1 MEELGPVVVAE
12 LYGCRIT
19 TTVVMSTLLTGFLTL
34 ISYLSTRRLQDI
46 PGRLQNALEA
56 IVEILEGLVE
66 DNMGEKGRDYF
77 PFIGTLFLYILL
89 SNWMGA
95 IPGLR
100 SPTSDINV
108 TVALAVIVLLA
119 SHVYGL
125 SKKGLAHFK
134 HYLEPMPVFLPLNLM
149 EEITKPLSLAFR
161 LFGNVTGEHI
171 VVAVLGLIVPL
182 LVPVPM
188 SLFGLFT
195 DLIQALVFTMLAMV
209 YITQA
214 TEDE

>member
-12 LYGCRIT
+12 FYGLPVT
-19 TTVVMSTLLTGFLTL
+19 STVVMSTALSGFIAV
-34 ISYLSTRRLQDI
+34 ISFLSTRHLQAI
-46 PGRLQNALEA
+46 PGRLQNALETV
-56 IVEILEGLVE
+56 VELLEGLVE
-66 DNMGEKGRDYF
+66 DNMGEKGRLYF
-77 PFIGTLFLYILL
+77 PFLGTLFLYILL

-95 IPGLR
+95 VPGLK

-119 SHVYGL
+119 SHAYGL
-125 SKKGLAHFK
+125 SKKGLAHLHHF
-134 HYLEPMPVFLPLNLM
+134 LEPMPLFLPLNIM

-161 LFGNVTGEHI
+161 LFGNITGEHI

-182 LVPVPM
+182 VVPVPM

-195 DLIQALVFTMLAMV
+195 GLIQALVFTMLAMV
-209 YITQA
+209 YIAQA
-214 TEDE
+214 TEE

>member
-12 LYGCRIT
+12 FYGFPIT
-19 TTVVMSTLLTGFLTL
+19 STVVMSTILSGFIALV
-34 ISYLSTRRLQDI
+34 SYLATRHLQAI
-46 PGRLQNALEA
+46 PGRLQNALETV
-56 IVEILEGLVE
+56 VELLQGLVE
-66 DNMGEKGRDYF
+66 DNMGEKGRVYF

-95 IPGLR
+95 IPGLK

-108 TVALAVIVLLA
+108 TVALAVVVLMA
-119 SHVYGL
+119 THVYGL
-125 SKKGLAHFK
+125 SKKGLAHF
-134 HYLEPMPVFLPLNLM
+134 HHFLEPMPVFLPLNIM

-182 LVPVPM
+182 IAPVPM

-195 DLIQALVFTMLAMV
+195 GLIQALVFTMLAMV

-214 TEDE
+214 TEE

>member
-1 MEELGPVVVAE
+1 MEELGPHVIAE
-12 LYGCRIT
+12 FHGWHIT
-19 TTVVMSTLLTGFLTL
+19 STVMMNTLLTAFVTL
-34 ISYLSTRRLQDI
+34 VSYLSTRRLQAV
-46 PGRLQNALEA
+46 PGRLQNVLEA
-56 IVEILEGLVE
+56 VVEVLEGLVE
-66 DNMGEKGRDYF
+66 ENMGEKGKEYF

-95 IPGLR
+95 IPGLH

-108 TVALAVIVLLA
+108 TAALAVIVLLA

-134 HYLEPMPVFLPLNLM
+134 HYLEPMPIFLPLNLM
-149 EEITKPLSLAFR
+149 EEVTKPLSLAFR

-195 DLIQALVFTMLAMV
+195 GLIQALVFTMLAMV

-214 TEDE
+214 TEEE